1 MSMVIVLYPR
11 YPTQLHLMNY
21 ILACCRLL
29 VANPNLVSVDDKE
42 KIIKNFMQ
50 WYIIYRN
57 HFSIQ
62 RFKDGLSTQGVIYA
76 LEQHASVFRPFMCSS
91 VKKLTSAT
99 LEDIFEVQLS
109 EKGSTRRQEETR
121 ALGFWRDYLLETEG
135 LSLQDIS
142 MFATGLNTLPP
153 AGIQPQP
160 NTCANTIKIPMSK
173 TYEQFQKD
181 MDFGIQNSPGFGLCY
196 FEI

>member
-1 MSMVIVLYPR
+1 VKDLHSFVSKQIHVTEVISS
-11 YPTQLHLMNY
+11 
-21 ILACCRLL
+21 RLVEL
-29 VANPNLVSVDDKE
+29 P
-42 KIIKNFMQ
+42 
-50 WYIIYRN
+50 
-57 HFSIQ
+57 

-181 MDFGIQNSPGFGLCY
+181 MDFGIQNSPELCESVHLY
-196 FEI
+196 SH